1 MFLPALYSL
10 TISARACH
18 AVARNTL
25 CAQVSWTAADS
36 ELFDNIWPGTDGKSS
51 KPAILVANKRDLV
64 EGEVAIHS
72 LPERC
77 RQRFDDVVA
86 VSATTGTNVSALQ
99 SALEAAALTGADNE
113 GKGHAWAVNERQA
126 AALIGARE
134 SLLHLKDSIQA
145 GLPLD
150 FWTIDLRAA
159 IDLLGEV
166 TGDVVTEEILD
177 TVFSKFCIGK

>member
-1 MFLPALYSL
+1 M
-10 TISARACH
+10 
-18 AVARNTL
+18 
-25 CAQVSWTAADS
+25 SWTAADS
-36 ELFDNIWPGTDGKSS
+36 ELFDRIWPGGDEESS

-64 EGEVAIHS
+64 QEELEIHS
-72 LPERC
+72 VPERC
-77 RQRFDDVVA
+77 RQRFRDVVA
-86 VSATTGTNVSALQ
+86 ISATAGTNIDDLQ
-99 SALEAAALTGADNE
+99 SALEAAALSGTGGE

-126 AALIGARE
+126 AALIGARQ